1 MVALGIDIG
10 TTHGCVGVWY
20 NGKVTIIANDQ
31 GFRTTPAYICFEDDE
46 IIVGDTAQN
55 KLHTHAENIV
65 FHLGR
70 LLGKSHEEVAENA
83 HVNEWFFKVEKD
95 SKNEAQT
102 VAVTK
107 RNGEVYKIAAV
118 EFVTLLLR
126 NLKTLAQDYTG
137 LTIDKAVISTSIHC
151 TTEQKQ
157 VLAQAAKDAEL
168 NVMSYLPDPIAAA
181 IAYGFDD
188 WKPKNYKKANQSTA
202 QLILVVDIGG
212 ATTAVTLLNVDKGL
226 FEIVA
231 DGGSEFRGGEDLTK
245 IVVDHC
251 AKSFLRKTK
260 VAIQNN
266 RKATIRLSLACE
278 QAKRSLS
285 AQNQVSIEV
294 DSLLED
300 QDFSMKL
307 SRPRFEELIQDHVR
321 FIFEE
326 IDAVLEKA
334 DVDKENVDHVILVGG
349 SCRIPLI
356 QEKIQTYFGD
366 VNMHFHLSPDE
377 VVANGATIEA
387 ATLEKLLD
395 EAIPLDSLEQHANV
409 NAVPLSLSVGLAHG
423 NVHTLI
429 HRDVVLPAKMMET
442 FTTWEDNQTE
452 ALIEIY
458 EGERAIAEKNTLL
471 AQMCISG
478 ITPLPKGEAEIIIE
492 LQVSSQGLLT
502 VRAILNGE
510 EKKMLEIHTDQARL
524 ADAKKLDHIVE
535 AANAAMDEDDTF
547 LTEIENKL
555 EELKVQTEVKQTVTG
570 DATSYNALPAAE
582 LD

>member
-55 KLHTHAENIV
+55 KLHTHADNIV
-65 FHLGR
+65 FHLRR
-70 LLGKSHEEVAENA
+70 LLGKKYEEIAENP

-95 SKNEAQT
+95 GKDEAQT

-137 LTIDKAVISTSIHC
+137 LTIDKAVLTTSIHC
-151 TTEQKQ
+151 TDRQQQLLT
-157 VLAQAAKDAEL
+157 QAAKEAQLDI
-168 NVMSYLPDPIAAA
+168 MSYLPDPIAAA

-188 WKPKNYKKANQSTA
+188 WKPNNYKKANQCQA
-202 QLILVVDIGG
+202 DLILVVDIGG
-212 ATTAVTLLNVDKGL
+212 ATTAITLLSVDKGL

-231 DGGSEFRGGEDLTK
+231 DGGHEGRGGEDLTK

-251 AKSFLRKTK
+251 AQSFLRKTK
-260 VAIQNN
+260 VDIHKN
-266 RKATIRLSLACE
+266 RKAMIRLSLACE

-307 SRPRFEELIQDHVR
+307 SRPRFEELIQKHVR

-326 IDAVLEKA
+326 IDKVLVNA
-334 DVDKENVDHVILVGG
+334 DTEKENVDHIILVGG

-356 QEKIQTYFGD
+356 QEKIQSYFKD

-395 EAIPLDSLEQHANV
+395 EAIPLDSLDQHVNV
-409 NAVPLSLSVGLAHG
+409 NAVPLSLSVGLVHG

-429 HRDVVLPAKMMET
+429 HRDAILPAKMTET

-452 ALIEIY
+452 VLIEIY

-471 AQMCISG
+471 ARMCVSG
-478 ITPLPKGEAEIIIE
+478 IAPLPKGEAEII
-492 LQVSSQGLLT
+492 LQVQVSSKGVLT
-502 VRAILNGE
+502 VKASMNGE
-510 EKKMLEIHTDQARL
+510 EKKILEIHTDEARL
-524 ADAKKLDHIVE
+524 ADKKQLDQIVE
-535 AANAAMDEDDTF
+535 AANDAIDEDDTF

-555 EELKVQTEVKQTVTG
+555 EELKAKTEVTQSVTG
-570 DATSYNALPAAE
+570 NASSNALPAAE